1 MCGSFYIGLIY
12 FMLKGKSMLHYTNL
26 FSPNESGK
34 NDEIIKKLFLW
45 IDFKMVRMR
54 KMYCTKCK
62 RIKNLKP

>member
-34 NDEIIKKLFLW
+34 NDETIKKLFL
-45 IDFKMVRMR
+45 
-54 KMYCTKCK
+54 
-62 RIKNLKP
+62 